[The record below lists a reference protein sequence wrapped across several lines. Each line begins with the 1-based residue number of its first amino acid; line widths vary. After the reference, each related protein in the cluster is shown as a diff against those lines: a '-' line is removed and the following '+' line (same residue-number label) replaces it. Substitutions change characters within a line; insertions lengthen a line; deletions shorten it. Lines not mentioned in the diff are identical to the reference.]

1 MRENSWQ
8 HIPRVRKYGYEGVR
22 WTSARGSLGST
33 RGLLVRGCRHEV
45 REEAEEEK
53 DVGREAGEREP
64 IRKGKLVG
72 QHSEC
77 RREMEKL

>member
-1 MRENSWQ
+1 MDF
-8 HIPRVRKYGYEGVR
+8 G
-22 WTSARGSLGST
+22 ARLSRLDS
-33 RGLLVRGCRHEV
+33 RRFEPSRLLVRGCRHEV